1 MRAPGTPF
9 HGRDPSPAD
18 DRPDSHPISPSLP
31 YPVPLHWQDAVK
43 ADLDRDVHLG
53 VLEQVPIGNPV
64 TWCHQMVIC
73 AGKKWHTEAHHRFS
87 APQCPSN
94 KGDSPHPVPIPP
106 SPFRPPRQTENRVRR
121 LEWVPQRRPAP
132 RRSSLHDIHQ
142 PVGPLQ
148 VQNSPPGLHIFWR
161 WLYQKIRRNRIR
173 CPAKN
178 QVCRRHSSVGGHHRR
193 ELPPGMQLAHPLRPT
208 RHHSEPIEIPVCI
221 PQRGIRG
228 LRNHCRPCQKFTR
241 AIKDFPTPKN
251 LTDVRS
257 WFGLVNQVAYAF
269 SMTTTMLPFRDLL
282 KPSQPFRWD
291 EGLQHAF
298 EESKLTILKEISH
311 GVQIFDKSKPT
322 SLATDWSKTDRVL
335 AVPETLPVPLP
346 GLVLLPHWMAHH
358 PRWQP
363 IYPRSR
369 EQVCP
374 SGRRGT
380 RSG

>member
-1 MRAPGTPF
+1 MRAPGTPS
-9 HGRDPSPAD
+9 HGRAPSPAD

-31 YPVPLHWQDAVK
+31 YPSPPTLAGCSKDRPRQRRSPWRPQAGTHWQPSHLVPSDG
-43 ADLDRDVHLG
+43 DLRG
-53 VLEQVPIGNPV
+53 E
-64 TWCHQMVIC
+64 
-73 AGKKWHTEAHHRFS
+73 KRHTEAHHRFS

-132 RRSSLHDIHQ
+132 RRSSLHDIHH

-148 VQNSPPGLHIFWR
+148 GYISSGDGYTRRYDEIVSDVPQKTKCVDDTLLWADTIEESFHQACNWLTLCGPHGITLNPLKFQFPSP
-161 WLYQKIRRNRIR
+161 
-173 CPAKN
+173 
-178 QVCRRHSSVGGHHRR
+178 SVEFAGF
-193 ELPPGMQLAHPLRPT
+193 
-208 RHHSEPIEIPVCI
+208 EITADSVK
-221 PQRGIRG
+221 
-228 LRNHCRPCQKFTR
+228 PCQKFTR

-298 EESKLTILKEISH
+298 EESKLH
-311 GVQIFDKSKPT
+311 DH
-322 SLATDWSKTDRVL
+322 
-335 AVPETLPVPLP
+335 PEGNRPW
-346 GLVLLPHWMAHH
+346 G
-358 PRWQP
+358 
-363 IYPRSR
+363 SDF
-369 EQVCP
+369 
-374 SGRRGT
+374 
-380 RSG
+380 